1 MDKNATLGAEF
12 TDRDLEGLRIMLY
25 KAQMLFYGDDERR
38 GGLKSLMM
46 SGGQQQKIFES
57 DLKETIDGNGGVV
70 LEYIQGNW
78 RLVNKRSGGNPFHQT
93 LTAFYQG
100 KICFEV
106 HYLGRFST
114 MSKGACATVDAFL
127 QQMMLLTIPEMS
139 AYTLTSDTTG
149 PGGIEFWISCDQCLK
164 RFRGSCV
171 ITAPDNEAPGADGTQ
186 SKASTRRV
194 LEMVYHG
201 GVLNLR

>member
-1 MDKNATLGAEF
+1 MDKNTILGAEF
-12 TDRDLEGLRIMLY
+12 TYWDLEGLRIMLY
-25 KAQMLFYGDDERR
+25 KAQMLFYSNDERR

-46 SGGQQQKIFES
+46 SGSQQQKIFES
-57 DLKETIDGNGGVV
+57 DLRETIDGNGDVA
-70 LEYIQGNW
+70 LEYIQGSW
-78 RLVNKRSGGNPFHQT
+78 RFMNKRSGSNPFCQT

-106 HYLGRFST
+106 HYIGRFST
-114 MSKGACATVDAFL
+114 KDTNELKAADEFL
-127 QQMMLLTIPEMS
+127 QQMMPLTIPEMP

-149 PGGIEFWISCDQCLK
+149 PGGIEFWINCDQCLR

-171 ITAPDNEAPGADGTQ
+171 ITAPDNEALGTDGTQ
-186 SKASTRRV
+186 SKAPTRRV

-201 GVLNLR
+201 GMLNFR

>member
-1 MDKNATLGAEF
+1 MDKNTTLGAEF
-12 TDRDLEGLRIMLY
+12 TYWDLEGLRIMLH

-46 SGGQQQKIFES
+46 SGSQQQKIFES
-57 DLKETIDGNGGVV
+57 DLKETVDGNGGVV
-70 LEYIQGNW
+70 LEYIQGSW
-78 RLVNKRSGGNPFHQT
+78 RLVNKRSGGNPFRRT

-114 MSKGACATVDAFL
+114 MNKGECATVDAFL
-127 QQMMLLTIPEMS
+127 QQMMLLTIPEMP

-164 RFRGSCV
+164 WFRGSCV
-171 ITAPDNEAPGADGTQ
+171 ITAPNNEAPGADGTQ

-201 GVLNLR
+201 GVLNSR